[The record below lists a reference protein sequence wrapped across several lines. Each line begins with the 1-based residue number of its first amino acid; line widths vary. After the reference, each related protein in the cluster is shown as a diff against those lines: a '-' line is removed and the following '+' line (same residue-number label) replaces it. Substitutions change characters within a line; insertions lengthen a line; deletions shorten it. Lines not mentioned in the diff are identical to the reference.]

1 LEASF
6 IVGIWMY
13 FYMFD
18 LKAALMVAIAKRHL
32 STQVDND
39 NLLTAIWKRL
49 L

>member
-18 LKAALMVAIAKRHL
+18 LKAALMVAIAKLRL